1 MLFDG
6 QIMKKI
12 FTTLTI
18 MAAVMLTSSCQKES
32 PDVINNVEV
41 DQDNK
46 DNKHNQDKQDNQGNQ
61 NDQPDQ
67 PNQDNQDN
75 NPVVIPSTDR
85 TFTVGGVQFKMIAVE
100 GGTFTMGATSEQG
113 NDAYDW
119 EKPAHAVTLSGYSIG
134 ETEVTQALWLA
145 VMGSNPSYFSGNQK
159 PVEEVSW
166 NDCQNFIKKLNELT
180 GEHFRLPTEAEWE
193 FAARGG
199 IKSQGYKYAGSNSAD
214 EVAADHNSDVATKK
228 ANELGLY
235 DMSGSVLEW
244 CNDWYDDYSSSSQ
257 TNPTGPNSGEKR
269 VLRGAQG
276 GGEGLLTENCFRV
289 SYRLSAA
296 PDDKHWPYDDDP
308 VYLGR
313 YGFRLAL

>member
-1 MLFDG
+1 
-6 QIMKKI
+6 MKKI

-18 MAAVMLTSSCQKES
+18 LAAVMLTPSCQKET
-32 PDVINNVEV
+32 PDVVNNVE
-41 DQDNK
+41 DLRPQQPN
-46 DNKHNQDKQDNQGNQ
+46 NEENQGNQGNQ
-61 NDQPDQ
+61 NNQGDQDEPAI
-67 PNQDNQDN
+67 
-75 NPVVIPSTDR
+75 NPLSDR

-100 GGTFTMGATSEQG
+100 GGTFTMGATNEQG
-113 NDAYDW
+113 DDAYEW
-119 EKPAHAVTLSGYSIG
+119 EKPAHTVTLSSFSIG
-134 ETEVTQALWLA
+134 ETEVTQALWQA
-145 VMGSNPSYFSGNQK
+145 VMGSNPSYFNGSQK

-166 NDCQNFIKKLNELT
+166 NDCQDFIKKLNELT

-199 IKSQGYKYAGSNSAD
+199 NKSQGYKYAGSNSAD
-214 EVAADHNSDVATKK
+214 EVATDHNSDVATKK

-257 TNPTGPNSGEKR
+257 TNPTGPESGKNH

-276 GGEGLLTENCFRV
+276 GGEGHMTENCYRV
-289 SYRLSAA
+289 SYRLSAG
-296 PDDKHWPYDDDP
+296 PDDKHWSVDDDP
-308 VYLGR
+308 VYRGR